1 MIAVYNKRVHA
12 PELSP
17 LDYEGGAIS
26 KSGPECSLR
35 LTVVFTTEEGT
46 LAALRLAAVLARN
59 LSVRITLLV
68 TEVVPFSFPLE
79 EPPVSIEFLERRPLA
94 LLSESR
100 IHADEVSIK
109 VCLCRDRKRC
119 LRQILTPDS
128 LVVIGGRRR
137 WWFSPE
143 RELGEWLRRLGRRVI
158 YVDAQAKRRS
168 RSVLGS
174 FFKSVLG
181 KPADAEIANISAGGL
196 DLGERFGAP
205 H

>member
-1 MIAVYNKRVHA
+1 MIAVYNKRVDTPA
-12 PELSP
+12 LSP
-17 LDYEGGAIS
+17 LDYEGGVVS
-26 KSGPECSLR
+26 KSRAESSLR

-46 LAALRLAAVLARN
+46 RAALKLAAVLARN
-59 LSVRITLLV
+59 LSARITFLV
-68 TEVVPFSFPLE
+68 TEVVPFSFPLGD
-79 EPPVSIEFLERRPLA
+79 PPVAIEFLERRPLA

-100 IHADEVSIK
+100 IHADEVSVK

-119 LRQILTPDS
+119 LRQILTPNS

-168 RSVLGS
+168 RSLLRS
-174 FFKSVLG
+174 SYEWVLG
-181 KPADAEIANISAGGL
+181 KSADTEMANVSKGRS
-196 DLGERFGAP
+196 DLGEWYAAP